1 MYIPGWFG
9 GSPKN
14 CDSICPDLPGG
25 TEEPEGNPP
34 ISASGLREPV
44 ARSVRAAAELR
55 TEHLKRQTR
64 SLESGHLLLQGL
76 KPSTA
81 PLASS
86 QLAPGP
92 ERKRNNY
99 ILTHHP
105 VGQSS
110 TFPGIL
116 SQKCW
121 SQKVIQYSL
130 SLHIPDMVRHSP
142 FGTWPHVWNP
152 WDTSMPCHLTYRVLR
167 RSCCALGYLPIRSR
181 VYDS

>member
-1 MYIPGWFG
+1 MLHDIPGWFG

-34 ISASGLREPV
+34 ISASGLREPG

-81 PLASS
+81 L
-86 QLAPGP
+86 L
-92 ERKRNNY
+92 
-99 ILTHHP
+99 LH
-105 VGQSS
+105 
-110 TFPGIL
+110 
-116 SQKCW
+116 
-121 SQKVIQYSL
+121 L
-130 SLHIPDMVRHSP
+130 SLLQVLKEKE
-142 FGTWPHVWNP
+142 T
-152 WDTSMPCHLTYRVLR
+152 TTYLHT
-167 RSCCALGYLPIRSR
+167 IRSDKAR
-181 VYDS
+181 RFQGFFLKSVGPKRLYSIA